1 MADPFARL
9 TIPELLKL
17 PPPKSVVPLAKNVPL
32 FRKPEFRA
40 LDKPVKLVA
49 PFALNVPEFA
59 KLNKPLML
67 VVPLA
72 ANAPAFAKVDAPLNV
87 NAVVPLVVN
96 VPPAWLL
103 NATFVNPTE
112 PVAEKSPPD

>member
-1 MADPFARL
+1 M
-9 TIPELLKL
+9 
-17 PPPKSVVPLAKNVPL
+17 PLAKNVPL